1 MVGRVPR
8 VPPACVCGVCD
19 RAAPAFR
26 RHVGMYTVRIKAS
39 AAGSNLV
46 ALRRVGACRQGF
58 VIIQKLNRFKA
69 MKRTTSDPSPCHREF
84 RIGETGITA
93 GPLSPLGAGRRKA
106 AHAARVGRLRLSPL
120 SDGVRLP
127 APAEAV
133 SREGTAKLGGTANLS
148 PQSRQSMWT
157 RVGERFSFFL
167 QKH

>member
-1 MVGRVPR
+1 VPR
-8 VPPACVCGVCD
+8 VPPAARGVCD

-120 SDGVRLP
+120 SDGVRSLRTRRGRLP
-127 APAEAV
+127 RGSGEIGWYREPFAPIEAIDV
-133 SREGTAKLGGTANLS
+133 DSCG
-148 PQSRQSMWT
+148 
-157 RVGERFSFFL
+157 
-167 QKH
+167 